1 MCINVEIKKNEVHES
16 KRQQQCE
23 FGQDAETNTESSEIH
38 SVLFDF
44 IRKMEDICR
53 LDDFCAFMKN
63 IRTWQKLHTM
73 HLLLDIG
80 KFYKQRT
87 VYYMRYSDVSLS
99 FWVTV
104 AIKTV

>member
-1 MCINVEIKKNEVHES
+1 MLRLKKKEVHES

-53 LDDFCAFMKN
+53 LDDFCALMKN
-63 IRTWQKLHTM
+63 IRTWQKLHTTCC
-73 HLLLDIG
+73 LISASSINKG
-80 KFYKQRT
+80 RFIT
-87 VYYMRYSDVSLS
+87 
-99 FWVTV
+99 
-104 AIKTV
+104 